1 MASADEGSSSRSVHH
16 EATECSSGPA
26 FQEAQKWI
34 EAVTGRTFGEK
45 DFRSSLEN
53 GILLC
58 ELLSSIKPGLVKKI
72 NRLPTPIAGLDNLTV
87 FLRGCEELGLKG
99 SQLFDPGDLQDM
111 SIRANLTGSDCSRK
125 LKNVLITI
133 YWLGKTVN
141 GCASYCG
148 PTLDLKE
155 FEGLL
160 SMMRKECVNEEPD
173 SPKRSVRDSGCVDNW
188 ESELSDSLSPPR
200 HRREDSF
207 DSLDSFSSQ
216 SQPTPSPDTVLRPNC
231 DDLEGDHR
239 KLPDV
244 LKDDM
249 SARRVSYKEPRA
261 ALPFNQYLPN
271 KSNQSTFM
279 PAQLKKRRSE
289 REEERRSGSNS
300 TSPIREECVGIS
312 SEMPLALHSQ
322 KTVTWAV
329 EGEAEPQ
336 LDEVEFKKMRKLE
349 KAGIKV
355 LPASARY
362 SSPKVT
368 AVEPEQAKSPSPDII
383 RRCDNSFLRGEQTHE
398 WDEDDDDDDD
408 EGEERDRK
416 VPDIQKDDLA
426 SRRARMNRPKPSVA
440 HQFLPSSCSSKDR
453 ERWEGIRLSSQHAVL
468 EMLEK
473 MEQEKKSESDTTS
486 TEVPIVTRKDNPF
499 LSPHGKQKAQEEE
512 SDEEDKG
519 RSVVPN
525 VQKDDLA
532 RRRTRIGSLPQKG
545 PRQSLAQT
553 SITQSDLEKWQRLS
567 MTIENSEAAPV
578 AVSIITRKE
587 NPFLS
592 PEKAREKENDEDDER
607 ETEGGGQAVLPNIQK
622 DDLARR
628 RGQTGALPLR
638 DHQRSLAQTSMT
650 QSDLEK
656 WQRLQMS
663 TENSD
668 SPPLCQ
674 SCLAASS
681 VKVAHSDPA
690 RCQGRSRG
698 DRKHVVTF
706 GGVTKMESF
715 SWEEERQEE
724 EWRKEGGKDESEMLR
739 RLFSSAT
746 VAMPT
751 AGMSS
756 GQERA
761 GGSSTPTSP
770 LKSAQPFI
778 SDPKHSLTL
787 AEREDLEL
795 RLAEKVRDEKEYEEE
810 EEEEEKERQPDV
822 KKDDMMARRTGQFQ
836 KASGKVYYQ
845 FLPLPGSKK
854 ETCPADSVQKE
865 SKSASRDPLLDRNIK
880 TKRFKMGQR
889 VEQVKPESNAPSPAA
904 QKETEVLG
912 STSTRA
918 EVHCGSFTYP
928 VYDEEYNDR
937 SPLPNPEKD
946 DMLARRTGSYQNA
959 SGNQF
964 NAFLPKPG
972 GVDGKKKSLSGQY
985 RSNVKTSGQE
995 KKNTQESNHGY
1006 NLNPTPRSVTPPPA
1020 DVDDIPRK
1028 CPQILDGEKA
1038 DTVGMMG
1045 GEIDVVGG
1053 AQAQRP
1059 LLLSDP
1065 DARHTFCLDDDVFP
1079 VTFSHKAS
1087 SVSDETE
1094 SISLT
1099 DMRDEEEDVD
1109 SLSPHSQTR
1118 HERLHNQYNKLKE
1131 EEDQWQ
1137 DDLARWKN
1145 RRRSASQD
1153 LIRKEEER
1161 KMIEKLM
1168 TSEGR
1173 SHRKKSIKTYKEIVE
1188 EKERRE
1194 QELHELYCQASTPEE
1209 KAAILQRYALRFTI
1223 SDAILEKLQLP
1234 KLPSVATLQS
1244 AYALN
1249 EEAERPESQTFAE
1262 IETDS
1267 SDQYFKQTTHPIM
1280 HSHLNTPDLSPIED
1294 SRTPDV
1300 PLYSQIPLSVVRDS
1314 KTAEVQLSPV
1324 RDSKSP
1330 AVQHSPVRDSKS
1342 PAVQLSPVRDA
1353 KSPAVQHSPVRDSK
1367 SPAVQLSPVRDAKSL
1382 AVQLSPVRDSK
1393 SSEVQLSLV
1402 QVSKSPEVQLS
1413 PVRDSKSSEVQ
1424 LSPVRD
1430 SKSSEVQLSPVR
1442 DSKSSEVQLSPVRD
1456 SKSPEVQLSP
1466 VQDSKSPEIQL
1477 SPVRDSKSPE
1487 VQLSPVRD
1495 SKIPDVSLS
1504 PSLDFKT
1511 LEAPLSQIRT
1521 TKTPEFPL
1529 SPVRIPPAPSRPV
1542 PLLTPKPYSQPKFN
1556 QPSYKQVKNDGLVRV
1571 NGDSVVEDTRESPVR
1586 PVSFTPTPPK
1596 PSPCPQRSSEI
1607 SAGSETTAQECTRT
1621 LPVQKS
1627 EHVKE
1632 ENDSHSSPVTKST
1645 EDKTSK
1651 TPTDSELTGKQTIP
1665 APAVKLNCVV
1675 KTTIVTE
1682 LRETHSLPTTDA
1694 PIADQMS
1701 CSDGLD
1707 QKSDEISFSESRN
1720 ADVTSY
1726 SLTLSDG
1733 FDFTSECIETPI
1745 LNLAKRVNH
1754 WTWDPNE
1761 ERKRQERWQQE
1772 QERLLQEKYEQEQ
1785 QRLKQE
1791 WEKAQREVEEE
1802 ERRHHEEERR
1812 ILEETVAPLTPHSSS
1827 GVTEAPPASTTPHDT
1842 IVLSLADWERKQEML
1857 EKEAKMNQ
1865 RNGLEH
1871 RSDRTEAVSPPQQN
1885 DQGAEL
1891 QESQSATPQL
1901 QFIQDGSWRC
1911 KSESRQEWKKTA
1923 SLDRNVSPSQSQPP
1937 RMRRSVSA
1945 KKLCSSCAQ
1954 PLGKGAA
1961 MIIDTLGLYFH
1972 IQCFK
1977 CGVCKGLLGDT
1988 STGTD
1993 VRIRNGVLNCHSC
2006 YMKSRAAGQPT
2017 ML

>member
-1 MASADEGSSSRSVHH
+1 MASADEGSGSRPDHH

-72 NRLPTPIAGLDNLTV
+72 NRLPTPIAGLDNLTM

-133 YWLGKTVN
+133 YWLGKTAN
-141 GCASYCG
+141 CCTSYSG

-160 SMMRKECVNEEPD
+160 SMMRKEYVNEEPE

-188 ESELSDSLSPPR
+188 ESEHSDSLSPPR

-207 DSLDSFSSQ
+207 DSLDSFSLQ
-216 SQPTPSPDTVLRPNC
+216 SQLTPSPDTVLRSSS

-239 KLPDV
+239 KVPDV

-249 SARRVSYKEPRA
+249 SARRVSFKEPRA

-271 KSNQSTFM
+271 KTNQSTFV
-279 PAQLKKRRSE
+279 PAHLRKRRSE

-300 TSPIREECVGIS
+300 TSPV
-312 SEMPLALHSQ
+312 SEKPFTLDSQ

-329 EGEAEPQ
+329 AVGAEPQ
-336 LDEVEFKKMRKLE
+336 LDEAELKKMRKLE

-355 LPASARY
+355 LPAFVRH

-368 AVEPEQAKSPSPDII
+368 SIESVQAKSPSPDVI
-383 RRCDNSFLRGEQTHE
+383 RQCDNNLSQAEYPHE
-398 WDEDDDDDDD
+398 WNEEDDEED
-408 EGEERDRK
+408 EEGDKK

-426 SRRARMNRPKPSVA
+426 SRRARMNQPKPSAA
-440 HQFLPSSCSSKDR
+440 HQFLPSMCSTKDR

-473 MEQEKKSESDTTS
+473 MEQEKKSDSDTAS
-486 TEVPIVTRKDNPF
+486 TEVSIVTRKHNPF
-499 LSPHGKQKAQEEE
+499 LSPQVKKKDEDKE
-512 SDEEDKG
+512 SDEDNDKG
-519 RSVVPN
+519 QSIVPN

-532 RRRTRIGSLPQKG
+532 RRRIQSGSLPQRD
-545 PRQSLAQT
+545 PRQSLVQR

-567 MTIENSEAAPV
+567 MAIENSEVAP
-578 AVSIITRKE
+578 AEASIITHKD

-592 PEKAREKENDEDDER
+592 HEKARDKKDDEDDER
-607 ETEGGGQAVLPNIQK
+607 ETEGERQAVLPNVQK

-628 RGQTGALPLR
+628 RSQTGALTLR
-638 DHQRSLAQTSMT
+638 DHQQSLAQTVMT

-663 TENSD
+663 TDNSD

-674 SCLAASS
+674 SCRATSS
-681 VKVAHSDPA
+681 VKVALDPA
-690 RCQGRSRG
+690 RSRG
-698 DRKHVVTF
+698 DRKRIVTF
-706 GGVTKMESF
+706 GGVTKVESV

-724 EWRKEGGKDESEMLR
+724 EGGKDESETLQH
-739 RLFSSAT
+739 LSSAT

-756 GQERA
+756 GQERD
-761 GGSSTPTSP
+761 GFSSIPSSP
-770 LKSAQPFI
+770 LKIPQPYI
-778 SDPKHSLTL
+778 TDPKHPLTL
-787 AEREDLEL
+787 AEREALEMS
-795 RLAEKVRDEKEYEEE
+795 LAEKVIDEREYEEE
-810 EEEEEKERQPDV
+810 EEEEEKERQPDLQ
-822 KKDDMMARRTGQFQ
+822 KDDMMARRTGTFQ
-836 KASGKVYYQ
+836 KASGNAFNR
-845 FLPLPGSKK
+845 FLPLPGTKK
-854 ETCPADSVQKE
+854 ETHSADSVPND
-865 SKSASRDPLLDRNIK
+865 SKSEARDSFLDRNIK
-880 TKRFKMGQR
+880 TKRFKVGQR
-889 VEQVKPESNAPSPAA
+889 LQQVKSEPKVSSSATH
-904 QKETEVLG
+904 KETEVLG
-912 STSTRA
+912 SASTCIVR
-918 EVHCGSFTYP
+918 CDSYNNDPDNG
-928 VYDEEYNDR
+928 DEYNDG
-937 SPLPNPEKD
+937 SLLPYLEKD
-946 DMLARRTGSYQNA
+946 DMLARKTGSYQKP

-972 GVDGKKKSLSGQY
+972 GVHGKKKSVSGQY
-985 RSNVKTSGQE
+985 QANLKTGGQE

-1006 NLNPTPRSVTPPPA
+1006 TLSPTPRSVTPPPA
-1020 DVDDIPRK
+1020 EVDDMPRK
-1028 CPQILDGEKA
+1028 CPQILDGQKA
-1038 DTVGMMG
+1038 DICMIG

-1053 AQAQRP
+1053 AQAQSP
-1059 LLLSDP
+1059 LPLPDP

-1079 VTFSHKAS
+1079 LTVSHKSS

-1094 SISLT
+1094 SVSLI

-1118 HERLHNQYNKLKE
+1118 HEGLHNQYNKAKE

-1161 KMIEKLM
+1161 KMMEKLM
-1168 TSEGR
+1168 TPGGS
-1173 SHRKKSIKTYKEIVE
+1173 SHRRKSIKTYKEIVE

-1234 KLPSVATLQS
+1234 KLPSVATLQPAS
-1244 AYALN
+1244 ALN
-1249 EEAERPESQTFAE
+1249 EEAEISGLFGDV
-1262 IETDS
+1262 ETDS
-1267 SDQYFKQTTHPIM
+1267 SDQNLKLITHSIM
-1280 HSHLNTPDLSPIED
+1280 SGSHFNTSDLSPTQD
-1294 SRTPDV
+1294 FR
-1300 PLYSQIPLSVVRDS
+1300 IPEN
-1314 KTAEVQLSPV
+1314 T
-1324 RDSKSP
+1324 
-1330 AVQHSPVRDSKS
+1330 
-1342 PAVQLSPVRDA
+1342 
-1353 KSPAVQHSPVRDSK
+1353 
-1367 SPAVQLSPVRDAKSL
+1367 
-1382 AVQLSPVRDSK
+1382 
-1393 SSEVQLSLV
+1393 
-1402 QVSKSPEVQLS
+1402 
-1413 PVRDSKSSEVQ
+1413 DSKSSEVQ
-1424 LSPVRD
+1424 LSPVQD
-1430 SKSSEVQLSPVR
+1430 SKTSEVQLFPVQDSKTSEVQLSPVQVSKTYEVQLSPVR
-1442 DSKSSEVQLSPVRD
+1442 DSKTSAVQLSPVEVSKTYEVQLSPVRD
-1456 SKSPEVQLSP
+1456 SKTS
-1466 VQDSKSPEIQL
+1466 D
-1477 SPVRDSKSPE
+1477 

-1495 SKIPDVSLS
+1495 SKTSDVQLSPVRGSKTSEVQLFPVQDSKTSEVQLSPVLIPETSSRDSKSPDISCS
-1504 PSLDFKT
+1504 PSLVSKSF
-1511 LEAPLSQIRT
+1511 ESPLSPFRT
-1521 TKTPEFPL
+1521 AQTPDVPL
-1529 SPVRIPPAPSRPV
+1529 SPVWIPPAPSRPV

-1556 QPSYKQVKNDGLVRV
+1556 QPSNKHVKNDGLVRV
-1571 NGDSVVEDTRESPVR
+1571 NGDSTVEDKRESPVR
-1586 PVSFTPTPPK
+1586 PVSFNPTPPK
-1596 PSPCPQRSSEI
+1596 SSQSRQQVSEI
-1607 SAGSETTAQECTRT
+1607 SVGSELSAQECTQIST
-1621 LPVQKS
+1621 IQKT
-1627 EHVKE
+1627 EPIKQR
-1632 ENDSHSSPVTKST
+1632 T
-1645 EDKTSK
+1645 EDETSK
-1651 TPTDSELTGKQTIP
+1651 SVTDSELAGMQTGPDT
-1665 APAVKLNCVV
+1665 AVKRNCVV

-1682 LRETHSLPTTDA
+1682 LRETHLLPTTA
-1694 PIADQMS
+1694 TPVADQMS

-1707 QKSDEISFSESRN
+1707 LKSDENSFSESRK

-1726 SLTLSDG
+1726 SLTLSDPTHTSSSSKLRWEFFAPAEG
-1733 FDFTSECIETPI
+1733 FDFTSECE
-1745 LNLAKRVNH
+1745 KY
-1754 WTWDPNE
+1754 
-1761 ERKRQERWQQE
+1761 QQE
-1772 QERLLQEKYEQEQ
+1772 QE
-1785 QRLKQE
+1785 RLKQE
-1791 WEKAQREVEEE
+1791 WEKAQKEVEEE
-1802 ERRHHEEERR
+1802 ERKHHEEEQR
-1812 ILEETVAPLTPHSSS
+1812 ILEETVTPLTPHSSS
-1827 GVTEAPPASTTPHDT
+1827 GMTEALSTSTTHHDT

-1871 RSDRTEAVSPPQQN
+1871 RSDETKAGSSPQQK
-1885 DQGAEL
+1885 DQRAEV

-1901 QFIQDGSWRC
+1901 QFTQDGSWSC
-1911 KSESRQEWKKTA
+1911 KSESKQEWKKTA

-1937 RMRRSVSA
+1937 RMRRSGSCENVLGAHTSPSSQDTSPSSSDRSVSA

-1977 CGVCKGLLGDT
+1977 CGVCKGLLGET

-1993 VRIRNGVLNCHSC
+1993 VRIRNGVLNCHLC

-2017 ML
+2017 TL

>member
-1 MASADEGSSSRSVHH
+1 MASADEGSGSRPDHH

-72 NRLPTPIAGLDNLTV
+72 NRLPTPIAGLDNLTM

-133 YWLGKTVN
+133 YWLGKTAN
-141 GCASYCG
+141 CCTSYSG

-160 SMMRKECVNEEPD
+160 SMMRKEYVNEEPE

-188 ESELSDSLSPPR
+188 ESEHSDSLSPPR

-207 DSLDSFSSQ
+207 DSLDSFSLQ
-216 SQPTPSPDTVLRPNC
+216 SQLTPSPDTVLRSSS

-239 KLPDV
+239 KVPDV

-249 SARRVSYKEPRA
+249 SARRVSFKEPRA

-271 KSNQSTFM
+271 KTNQSTFV
-279 PAQLKKRRSE
+279 PAHLRKRRSE

-300 TSPIREECVGIS
+300 TSPV
-312 SEMPLALHSQ
+312 SEKPFTLDSQ

-329 EGEAEPQ
+329 AVGAEPQ
-336 LDEVEFKKMRKLE
+336 LDEAELKKMRKLE

-355 LPASARY
+355 LPAFVRH

-368 AVEPEQAKSPSPDII
+368 SIESVQAKSPSPDVI
-383 RRCDNSFLRGEQTHE
+383 RQCDNNLSQAEYPHE
-398 WDEDDDDDDD
+398 WNEEDDEED
-408 EGEERDRK
+408 EEGDKK

-426 SRRARMNRPKPSVA
+426 SRRARMNQPKPSAA
-440 HQFLPSSCSSKDR
+440 HQFLPSMCSTKDR

-473 MEQEKKSESDTTS
+473 MEQEKKSDSDTAS
-486 TEVPIVTRKDNPF
+486 TEVSIVTRKHNPF
-499 LSPHGKQKAQEEE
+499 LSPQVKKKDEDKE
-512 SDEEDKG
+512 SDEDNDKG
-519 RSVVPN
+519 QSIVPN

-532 RRRTRIGSLPQKG
+532 RRRIQSGSLPQRD
-545 PRQSLAQT
+545 PRQSLVQR

-567 MTIENSEAAPV
+567 MAIENSEVAP
-578 AVSIITRKE
+578 AEASIITHKD

-592 PEKAREKENDEDDER
+592 HEKARDKKDDEDDER
-607 ETEGGGQAVLPNIQK
+607 ETEGERQAVLPNVQK

-628 RGQTGALPLR
+628 RSQTGALTLR
-638 DHQRSLAQTSMT
+638 DHQQSLAQTVMT

-663 TENSD
+663 TDNSD

-674 SCLAASS
+674 SCRATSS
-681 VKVAHSDPA
+681 VKVALDPA
-690 RCQGRSRG
+690 RSRG
-698 DRKHVVTF
+698 DRKRIVTF
-706 GGVTKMESF
+706 GGVTKVESV

-724 EWRKEGGKDESEMLR
+724 EGGKDESETLQH
-739 RLFSSAT
+739 LSSAT

-756 GQERA
+756 GQERD
-761 GGSSTPTSP
+761 GFSSIPSSP
-770 LKSAQPFI
+770 LKIPQPYI
-778 SDPKHSLTL
+778 TDPKHPLTL
-787 AEREDLEL
+787 AEREALEMS
-795 RLAEKVRDEKEYEEE
+795 LAEKVIDEREYEEE
-810 EEEEEKERQPDV
+810 EEEEEKERQPDLQ
-822 KKDDMMARRTGQFQ
+822 KDDMMARRTGTFQ
-836 KASGKVYYQ
+836 KASGNAFNR
-845 FLPLPGSKK
+845 FLPLPGTKK
-854 ETCPADSVQKE
+854 ETHSADSVPND
-865 SKSASRDPLLDRNIK
+865 SKSEARDSFLDRNIK
-880 TKRFKMGQR
+880 TKRFKVGQR
-889 VEQVKPESNAPSPAA
+889 LQQVKSEPKVSSSATH
-904 QKETEVLG
+904 KETEVLG
-912 STSTRA
+912 SASTCIVR
-918 EVHCGSFTYP
+918 CDSYNNDPDNG
-928 VYDEEYNDR
+928 DEYNDG
-937 SPLPNPEKD
+937 SLLPYLEKD
-946 DMLARRTGSYQNA
+946 DMLARKTGSYQKP

-972 GVDGKKKSLSGQY
+972 GVHGKKKSVSGQY
-985 RSNVKTSGQE
+985 QANLKTGGQE
-995 KKNTQESNHGY
+995 KKNTQES
-1006 NLNPTPRSVTPPPA
+1006 PTPRSVTPPPA
-1020 DVDDIPRK
+1020 EVDDMPRK
-1028 CPQILDGEKA
+1028 CPQILDGQKA
-1038 DTVGMMG
+1038 DICMIG

-1053 AQAQRP
+1053 AQAQSP
-1059 LLLSDP
+1059 LPLPDP

-1079 VTFSHKAS
+1079 LTVSHKSS

-1094 SISLT
+1094 SVSLI

-1118 HERLHNQYNKLKE
+1118 HEGLHNQYNKAKE

-1161 KMIEKLM
+1161 KMMEKLM
-1168 TSEGR
+1168 TPGGS
-1173 SHRKKSIKTYKEIVE
+1173 SHRRKSIKTYKEIVE

-1234 KLPSVATLQS
+1234 KLPSVATLQPAS
-1244 AYALN
+1244 ALN
-1249 EEAERPESQTFAE
+1249 EEAEISGLFGDV
-1262 IETDS
+1262 ETDS
-1267 SDQYFKQTTHPIM
+1267 SDQNLKLITHSIM
-1280 HSHLNTPDLSPIED
+1280 SGSHFNTSDLSPTQD
-1294 SRTPDV
+1294 FR
-1300 PLYSQIPLSVVRDS
+1300 IPEN
-1314 KTAEVQLSPV
+1314 T
-1324 RDSKSP
+1324 
-1330 AVQHSPVRDSKS
+1330 
-1342 PAVQLSPVRDA
+1342 
-1353 KSPAVQHSPVRDSK
+1353 
-1367 SPAVQLSPVRDAKSL
+1367 
-1382 AVQLSPVRDSK
+1382 
-1393 SSEVQLSLV
+1393 
-1402 QVSKSPEVQLS
+1402 
-1413 PVRDSKSSEVQ
+1413 DSKSSEVQ
-1424 LSPVRD
+1424 LSPVQD
-1430 SKSSEVQLSPVR
+1430 SKTSEVQLFPVQDSKTSEVQLSPVQVSKTYEVQLSPVR
-1442 DSKSSEVQLSPVRD
+1442 DSKTSAVQLSPVEVSKTYEVQLSPVRD
-1456 SKSPEVQLSP
+1456 SKTS
-1466 VQDSKSPEIQL
+1466 D
-1477 SPVRDSKSPE
+1477 

-1495 SKIPDVSLS
+1495 SKTSDVQLSPVRGSKTSEVQLFPVQDSKTSEVQLSPVLIPETSSRDSKSPDISCS
-1504 PSLDFKT
+1504 PSLVSKSF
-1511 LEAPLSQIRT
+1511 ESPLSPFRT
-1521 TKTPEFPL
+1521 AQTPDVPL
-1529 SPVRIPPAPSRPV
+1529 SPVWIPPAPSRPV

-1556 QPSYKQVKNDGLVRV
+1556 QPSNKHVKNDGLVRV
-1571 NGDSVVEDTRESPVR
+1571 NGDSTVEDKRESPVR
-1586 PVSFTPTPPK
+1586 PVSFNPTPPK
-1596 PSPCPQRSSEI
+1596 SSQSRQQVSEI
-1607 SAGSETTAQECTRT
+1607 SVGSELSAQECTQIST
-1621 LPVQKS
+1621 IQKT
-1627 EHVKE
+1627 EPIKQR
-1632 ENDSHSSPVTKST
+1632 T
-1645 EDKTSK
+1645 EDETSK
-1651 TPTDSELTGKQTIP
+1651 SVTDSELAGMQTGPDT
-1665 APAVKLNCVV
+1665 AVKRNCVV

-1682 LRETHSLPTTDA
+1682 LRETHLLPTTA
-1694 PIADQMS
+1694 TPVADQMS

-1707 QKSDEISFSESRN
+1707 LKSDENSFSESRK

-1726 SLTLSDG
+1726 SLTLSDPTHTSSSSKLRWEFFAPAEG

-1772 QERLLQEKYEQEQ
+1772 QERLLQEKYQQEQE
-1785 QRLKQE
+1785 RLKQE
-1791 WEKAQREVEEE
+1791 WEKAQKEVEEE
-1802 ERRHHEEERR
+1802 ERKHHEEEQR
-1812 ILEETVAPLTPHSSS
+1812 ILEETVTPLTPHSSS
-1827 GVTEAPPASTTPHDT
+1827 GMTEALSTSTTHHDT

-1871 RSDRTEAVSPPQQN
+1871 RSDETKAGSSPQQK
-1885 DQGAEL
+1885 DQRAEV

-1901 QFIQDGSWRC
+1901 QFTQDGSWSC
-1911 KSESRQEWKKTA
+1911 KSESKQEWKKTA

-1937 RMRRSVSA
+1937 RMRRSGSCENVLGAHTSPSSQDTSPSSSDRSVSA

-1977 CGVCKGLLGDT
+1977 CGVCKGLLGET

-1993 VRIRNGVLNCHSC
+1993 VRIRNGVLNCHLC

-2017 ML
+2017 TL